1 MNLKIRRQRPGE
13 EPNIYVDL
21 LEDNIVIV
29 STFYLRAL
37 VYGALAFIF
46 LLAHFIYF
54 LFS

>member
-13 EPNIYVDL
+13 EPNIYIDHAN
-21 LEDNIVIV
+21 DNIVIV

-46 LLAHFIYF
+46 LLAYFIIS
-54 LFS
+54 LFN

>member
-1 MNLKIRRQRPGE
+1 MNLKIRKQRPGE

-21 LEDNIVIV
+21 LEDNVVIV

-46 LLAHFIYF
+46 LLAHFLIS
-54 LFS
+54 LFN